1 MKQNQGSFID
11 FPKNFDY
18 KTHQNSNHSELIE
31 PKIVIQYILVSLFHY
46 SANTFKMYMTLRAAQ
61 FCLAGHMRPVGRK
74 LESPDVMCRPWASRK
89 KEQKLLVLSL
99 TEHVECPRNI
109 QTTN

>member
-46 SANTFKMYMTLRAAQ
+46 SANTIKMYMTLRAAQ
-61 FCLAGHMRPVGRK
+61 FCLAGHMRPVGRR
-74 LESPDVMCRPWASRK
+74 LESPGVGPTSANC
-89 KEQKLLVLSL
+89 
-99 TEHVECPRNI
+99 
-109 QTTN
+109 